1 METAI
6 IILKV
11 SLAGSAGT
19 FPAGSALTTTQ
30 EEAARL
36 VAADIA
42 YYASISQVPT
52 YETTA
57 SKAAANRQKRSKK

>member
-1 METAI
+1 MSKAT

-19 FPAGSALTTTQ
+19 FPAGSTLTTTQ
-30 EEAARL
+30 EEAARM

-42 YYASISQVPT
+42 FYADVTQVPT
-52 YETTA
+52 YETAT
-57 SKAAANRQKRSKK
+57 SKPAANRQKRKKR